1 MNFKDFL
8 KDKIPFAVI
17 YFLATAAVILVMY
30 LTLIINKIELMNN
43 NILYAWLISII
54 FFILFLIYDYLK
66 NRHFYNQLNVMLNA
80 KEDLDNI
87 LNIGNCSTHEQEMF
101 KKLLL
106 KTYKIYSERTIKY
119 EETHKEYINFINK
132 WVHQMKTPVSVMNL
146 ILQDEINED
155 NRAVFDSI
163 LEENEKL
170 SHGLDMMLCN
180 ARVNEFNMDFN
191 VESLNIISIVRNVLN
206 DNKKPLIRSHV
217 FPKVTTDAAITVETD
232 KKWIYFV
239 INQIVVNA
247 IKYSKLKIQ
256 DNKYITFKI
265 KAKNSKIILS
275 ISDEGIGIPKEDLN
289 RVFNAFFTGKN
300 GRKSDEST
308 GMGMYLAKKIC
319 DKLGHEILVESEEGK
334 GSTFS
339 IVFFKGKNL
348 FKF

>member
-8 KDKIPFAVI
+8 KDKIPFVVV
-17 YFLATAAVILVMY
+17 YFLATSAVILVMY

-43 NILYAWLISII
+43 NILYAFLISII
-54 FFILFLIYDYLK
+54 FFILFLIYDYCK
-66 NRHFYNQLNVMLNA
+66 NRYFYNQLNTMLNSG
-80 KEDLDNI
+80 KDLDDI
-87 LNIGNCSTHEQEMF
+87 LNIGSCKTCEQEMF

-106 KTYKIYSERTIKY
+106 KTHKICSNKTIKF

-132 WVHQMKTPVSVMNL
+132 WVHQMKTPVSVINL
-146 ILQDEINED
+146 ILQDEMNEE

-170 SHGLDMMLCN
+170 SHGLDMMLYN
-180 ARVNEFNMDFN
+180 ARVNEFNFDFN
-191 VESLNIISIVRNVLN
+191 VESLNIVSIVRKVIN
-206 DNKKPLIRSHV
+206 DNKKSLIRNHI
-217 FPKVTTDAAITVETD
+217 FPKLTDNTAITVETD

-256 DNKYITFKI
+256 ASKYISFKI
-265 KAKNSKIILS
+265 TDENSKVILS
-275 ISDEGIGIPKEDLN
+275 ISDKGIGIPKEDLN

-308 GMGMYLAKKIC
+308 GMGMYLTKKIC

>member
-1 MNFKDFL
+1 MNFKHFL
-8 KDKIPFAVI
+8 KDKIPFAVV
-17 YFLATAAVILVMY
+17 YFLATAAVIVVMY
-30 LTLIINKIELMNN
+30 LTLIINKIELINN
-43 NILYAWLISII
+43 NIIYAWLISII

-66 NRHFYNQLNVMLNA
+66 NRDFYNQLNIMLNS

-87 LNIGNCSTHEQEMF
+87 LNIGSCSTHEQEIF

-106 KTYKIYSERTIKY
+106 KTYKICSERTIKY

-132 WVHQMKTPVSVMNL
+132 WVHQMKTPVSVINL

-180 ARVNEFNMDFN
+180 ARVNEFNLDFN

-206 DNKKPLIRSHV
+206 DNKKSLIRSHV
-217 FPKVTTDAAITVETD
+217 FPKITADEAITVETD

-239 INQIVVNA
+239 INQIVINA

-256 DNKYITFKI
+256 DNKYIIFKI
-265 KAKNSKIILS
+265 KDENSKIILS

-319 DKLGHEILVESEEGK
+319 DKLGHEILLESKEGK